1 MQELEIMKQHYD
13 IRNLKQ
19 DPQICAKDEDP
30 GIFTG
35 KDDTELR
42 KGDPGM

>member
-1 MQELEIMKQHYD
+1 MQELEIMKHYD

-19 DPQICAKDEDP
+19 DPQICAEDKDPE
-30 GIFTG
+30 IFIG
-35 KDDTELR
+35 KDDTGLR